1 MKRAYT
7 PTQLDTKRLITMPF
21 DGEWQ
26 ALMGQPERAGSWLIW
41 GNSGNGKTSFAL
53 QLAGY
58 LTRFGRVAYN
68 SLEEGISESLKRN
81 VRINGLVGVKR
92 LLLLDKEPM
101 DELVERLR
109 RPKAP
114 NIIIIDSLQYSG
126 MNYREYKQ
134 LRDEFRSR
142 LFVFVSHADGKE
154 PAGRTAR
161 SVRYDAN
168 VKIYIEGYRAYAV
181 SRYGGGEPY
190 IIWQS
195 GAEKVTPTIPQP

>member
-1 MKRAYT
+1 MKRAYN

-114 NIIIIDSLQYSG
+114 NIIIIDSLQYCG

-195 GAEKVTPTIPQP
+195 GSEKVTPTIP

>member
-1 MKRAYT
+1 MKRAYN

-81 VRINGLVGVKR
+81 VRINGLVGIKR

-114 NIIIIDSLQYSG
+114 NIIIIDSLQYCG

-195 GAEKVTPTIPQP
+195 GAEKVTPTIP

>member
-1 MKRAYT
+1 MKRAYN

-114 NIIIIDSLQYSG
+114 NIIIIDSLQYCG

-195 GAEKVTPTIPQP
+195 GAEKVTPTIP

>member
-1 MKRAYT
+1 MKRAYN

-81 VRINGLVGVKR
+81 VRINGLVGIKR

-114 NIIIIDSLQYSG
+114 NIIIIDSLQYYG

-195 GAEKVTPTIPQP
+195 GAEKVTPTIP

>member
-1 MKRAYT
+1 MKRAYN

-92 LLLLDKEPM
+92 LILLDKEPM

-114 NIIIIDSLQYSG
+114 NIIIIDSLQYCG

-134 LRDEFRSR
+134 LRDEFRSK

-195 GAEKVTPTIPQP
+195 GAEKVTPTIP